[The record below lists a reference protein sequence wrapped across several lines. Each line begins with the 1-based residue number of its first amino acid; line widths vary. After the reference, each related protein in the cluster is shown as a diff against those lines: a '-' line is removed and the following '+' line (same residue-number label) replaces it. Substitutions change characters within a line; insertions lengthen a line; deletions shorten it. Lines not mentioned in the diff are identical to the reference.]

1 MGNDLIVVKQLPV
14 IEEQLR
20 LVKASVAKRVERAL
34 SMVCTEDTY
43 KDVKRER
50 AALSKEFK
58 EMEERRKEVKK
69 AILEPYEAFESLY
82 KECIMDV
89 FAKADAELHDK
100 ITAVENGI
108 KGEKRDGLIAFY
120 EEYRE
125 SLNIPADLV
134 PFDRAQI
141 PVSMSES
148 SKKLR
153 ERAKTFLDGISND
166 LKMIGTLPTRD
177 EVLVEYY
184 KTLSAPQ
191 ASLIVDERHKRMDD
205 IAKQNAQGEAVRAA
219 QDAARAKVDAVL
231 NEPDNAPLIAPSV
244 EHTNKPSLEKIYFA
258 SFKVSGTIEQL
269 RCLKKFLE
277 EGGFEYVQF

>member
-89 FAKADAELHDK
+89 FAKADAELRDK

-191 ASLIVDERHKRMDD
+191 AALIVDERHKRMDD